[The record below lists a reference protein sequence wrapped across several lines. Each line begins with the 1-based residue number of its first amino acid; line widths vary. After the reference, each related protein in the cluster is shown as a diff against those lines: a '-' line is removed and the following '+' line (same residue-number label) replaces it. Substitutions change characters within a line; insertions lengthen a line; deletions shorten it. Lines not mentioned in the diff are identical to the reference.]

1 MADVFS
7 VVALLIMFREALEA
21 AIIIS
26 IMLQM
31 CDRLQ
36 LQHAKKIGASRC
48 CMYQFGPAL
57 FADTS
62 LCCVQSGLE
71 RYPAAV

>member
-7 VVALLIMFREALEA
+7 VVALLIMFREALES

-31 CDRLQ
+31 CDRLN
-36 LQHAKKIGASRC
+36 LQHAKKIGAFDAVRTSA
-48 CMYQFGPAL
+48 GPL
-57 FADTS
+57 
-62 LCCVQSGLE
+62 V
-71 RYPAAV
+71 R